1 MNKYNYAFNDECG
14 PELECHSLLPN
25 EFITHAVEDEEDL
38 DWIDKELY
46 SSHPT
51 EGMVMPDLEELNL
64 AVMQSVIQRSTH
76 ELCVILDRRTFNK
89 FQTNRNNRFL
99 RALIQVPHEFDAL
112 EVANSAIRTFTAG
125 LQRIPA

>member
-51 EGMVMPDLEELNL
+51 EGMIMPDLEDLNL

-76 ELCVILDRRTFNK
+76 EICLVLNSRTFSE
-89 FQTNRNNRFL
+89 FQDERTQRFIDVL
-99 RALIQVPHEFDAL
+99 MKTPHEFDAL

>member
-51 EGMVMPDLEELNL
+51 EGMIMPDLEDLNL

-76 ELCVILDRRTFNK
+76 EMCLVLNSRTFSE
-89 FQTNRNNRFL
+89 FQDKRTQRFIDVL
-99 RALIQVPHEFDAL
+99 MKTPHEFDAL